1 MKKVVKNMFNEYL
14 QFFANFNVLGLA
26 IGLMIGSNLKEV
38 AGDFIDGLI
47 MPFIKPLLRTITG
60 GRDLKFNV
68 PGTEVELN
76 LEKVTS
82 SSIKFAA
89 LSMIIFV
96 MLQLGIRIK
105 KPVQWVSVRNWSD
118 MKGKK
123 KKNNKNFLF
132 RDGECGHRPSTHAKR
147 SSTI

>member
-1 MKKVVKNMFNEYL
+1 MKKVVSNMFNEYI

-38 AGDFIDGLI
+38 AGDFIDGII
-47 MPFIKPLLRTITG
+47 MPFIKPLLSTITG
-60 GRDLKFNV
+60 GRDLKFKV

-89 LSMIIFV
+89 LSLIIFI

-105 KPVQWVSVRNWSD
+105 KPVQWVSVRNWD
-118 MKGKK
+118 GMKGKK
-123 KKNNKNFLF
+123 NKSDL
-132 RDGECGHRPSTHAKR
+132 
-147 SSTI
+147 

>member
-1 MKKVVKNMFNEYL
+1 MKKISSMFQEYI

-60 GRDLKFNV
+60 GREMKFTIPN
-68 PGTEVELN
+68 TEVELN

-89 LSMIIFV
+89 LSIIIFI

-123 KKNNKNFLF
+123 KKNNKNF
-132 RDGECGHRPSTHAKR
+132 S
-147 SSTI
+147 I

>member
-1 MKKVVKNMFNEYL
+1 MTLKKIIKKATSKGNGMFNEYIS
-14 QFFANFNVLGLA
+14 FFSNFNVLGLA

-38 AGDFIDGLI
+38 AGDFIDGII
-47 MPFIKPLLRTITG
+47 MPFIKPLLATVTG
-60 GRDLKFNV
+60 GRELTLNV
-68 PGTEVELN
+68 PGTGVQLN

-89 LSMIIFV
+89 LSLIIFLMIQV
-96 MLQLGIRIK
+96 GIRVK

-123 KKNNKNFLF
+123 KSSKNF
-132 RDGECGHRPSTHAKR
+132 S
-147 SSTI
+147 I

>member
-1 MKKVVKNMFNEYL
+1 MKKVASMFEEYI

-38 AGDFIDGLI
+38 AGDFIDGII
-47 MPFIKPLLRTITG
+47 MPFIKPLLKTITG
-60 GRDLKFNV
+60 GRDLKFTI
-68 PGTEVELN
+68 PGSEVELN

-89 LSMIIFV
+89 LSMIIFI

-105 KPVQWVSVRNWSD
+105 KPVQWYQ
-118 MKGKK
+118 
-123 KKNNKNFLF
+123 
-132 RDGECGHRPSTHAKR
+132 
-147 SSTI
+147 

>member
-1 MKKVVKNMFNEYL
+1 MRKVVKNMFNEYL

-38 AGDFIDGLI
+38 ASDFIDGII
-47 MPFIKPLLRTITG
+47 MPFIKPLLSTITG

-68 PGTEVELN
+68 PGTSVELN

-82 SSIKFAA
+82 SSIKFAS
-89 LSMIIFV
+89 LTIIIFI

-105 KPVQWVSVRNWSD
+105 KPVQWVSVRNWD
-118 MKGKK
+118 AMKGKK
-123 KKNNKNFLF
+123 NKSNKNF
-132 RDGECGHRPSTHAKR
+132 S
-147 SSTI
+147 I

>member
-1 MKKVVKNMFNEYL
+1 MKKAVSSMFNEYL

-47 MPFIKPLLRTITG
+47 MPFIKPLLKTITG

-105 KPVQWVSVRNWSD
+105 KPVQWVSVRNWD
-118 MKGKK
+118 GMKGKK
-123 KKNNKNFLF
+123 NKSSKNF
-132 RDGECGHRPSTHAKR
+132 S
-147 SSTI
+147 I

>member
-1 MKKVVKNMFNEYL
+1 MKKAVSSMFNEYL

-38 AGDFIDGLI
+38 AGDFIDGII
-47 MPFIKPLLRTITG
+47 MPFIKPLLKTITG

-105 KPVQWVSVRNWSD
+105 KPVQWVSVRNWD
-118 MKGKK
+118 GMKGKK
-123 KKNNKNFLF
+123 KSSKNF
-132 RDGECGHRPSTHAKR
+132 S
-147 SSTI
+147 I

>member
-1 MKKVVKNMFNEYL
+1 MRKFVKNMFNEYL

-38 AGDFIDGLI
+38 ASDFIDGII
-47 MPFIKPLLRTITG
+47 MPFIKPLLSTITG

-68 PGTEVELN
+68 PGTSVELN

-82 SSIKFAA
+82 SSIKFAS
-89 LSMIIFV
+89 LTIIIFI

-105 KPVQWVSVRNWSD
+105 KPVQWVSVRNWD
-118 MKGKK
+118 AMKGKK
-123 KKNNKNFLF
+123 NKSNKNF
-132 RDGECGHRPSTHAKR
+132 S
-147 SSTI
+147 I

>member
-1 MKKVVKNMFNEYL
+1 MKQTVKNMFNEYI

-38 AGDFIDGLI
+38 AGDFIDGII
-47 MPFIKPLLRTITG
+47 MPFIKPLLSTITG
-60 GRDLKFNV
+60 GRDLKFKV

-89 LSMIIFV
+89 LSLIIFI

-105 KPVQWVSVRNWSD
+105 KPVQ
-118 MKGKK
+118 GYQ
-123 KKNNKNFLF
+123 
-132 RDGECGHRPSTHAKR
+132 
-147 SSTI
+147 

>member
-1 MKKVVKNMFNEYL
+1 MKQTVKNMFNEYV

-60 GRDLKFNV
+60 GREMKFTIPN
-68 PGTEVELN
+68 TEVELN

-89 LSMIIFV
+89 LSIIIFI

-123 KKNNKNFLF
+123 KSNNKNF
-132 RDGECGHRPSTHAKR
+132 S
-147 SSTI
+147 I

>member
-1 MKKVVKNMFNEYL
+1 MKKIASMFQEYI

-60 GRDLKFNV
+60 GREMKFTIPN
-68 PGTEVELN
+68 TEVELN

-105 KPVQWVSVRNWSD
+105 KPVQWVSVRNWD
-118 MKGKK
+118 AMKGKK
-123 KKNNKNFLF
+123 KKNNKNF
-132 RDGECGHRPSTHAKR
+132 S
-147 SSTI
+147 I